1 MCANRTGTLL
11 SASRTVNI
19 LSDRPTARQEENGVV
34 TDTTTTPPVEGAAE
48 RLEAR
53 AGAIQILRGGDG
65 PPLLFLHAAG
75 GAGTWLPFHGL
86 LARSFEVIA
95 PDHPGFGGSDDLPEV
110 EAIDDLVYHYLDV
123 LDRLG
128 LERVNLV
135 GGSIGGWIAAELAV
149 HSPQRIERL
158 ALLGATGLRVPGNMA
173 TDIFLMTPDQVV
185 TTLYKHPEPVL
196 QAMPAEP
203 DVDFILSVQRD
214 MAAVARYGWAPYLND
229 PKLERRLHR
238 IAAPTLV
245 LWADDDRVVPIEHGR
260 RYAERIPDA
269 TLRVIEDCGHAMY
282 FERPDA
288 FADAVTEFLEAG
300 S

>member
-1 MCANRTGTLL
+1 MCANRSATLL
-11 SASRTVNI
+11 SANSPVNA
-19 LSDRPTARQEENGVV
+19 LSDRPTARQEENAVV
-34 TDTTTTPPVEGAAE
+34 TDATTTAPVEGASE

-53 AGAIQILRGGDG
+53 AGSIQILRGGDG

-86 LARSFEVIA
+86 LARRFEVIA
-95 PDHPGFGGSDDLPEV
+95 PDHPGFGGSDDMPEV

-123 LDRLG
+123 LDRLE
-128 LERVNLV
+128 LERVNVV
-135 GGSIGGWIAAELAV
+135 GGSLGGWIAAELAV
-149 HSPQRIERL
+149 HSPHRVQRL
-158 ALLGATGLRVPGNMA
+158 ALLGAAGLRVPGNMA
-173 TDIFLMTPDQVV
+173 ADVFLKTPDQVV
-185 TTLYKHPEPVL
+185 ATLYKYPEPVL
-196 QAMPAEP
+196 EAMPAEP
-203 DVDFILSVQRD
+203 DVDFILAIQRD
-214 MAAVARYGWAPYLND
+214 MAALARYAWVPYLND
-229 PKLERRLHR
+229 PELERRLHR
-238 IAAPTLV
+238 VAAPTLV
-245 LWADDDRVVPIEHGR
+245 LWADDDRVMPIEHGR

>member
-1 MCANRTGTLL
+1 VRTAG
-11 SASRTVNI
+11 ASRYA
-19 LSDRPTARQEENGVV
+19 PAV
-34 TDTTTTPPVEGAAE
+34 TETTTPPVEGAAE

-53 AGAIQILRGGDG
+53 AGSVQILRGGDG

-86 LARSFEVIA
+86 LARRFEVIA
-95 PDHPGFGGSDDLPEV
+95 PDHPGFGGSDDMPEV

-128 LERVNLV
+128 LERVNVV
-135 GGSIGGWIAAELAV
+135 GGSVGGWIAAELAV
-149 HSPQRIERL
+149 HSPHRIERL
-158 ALLGATGLRVPGNMA
+158 ALLGAAGLRVPGNMA
-173 TDIFLMTPDQVV
+173 TDVFLMTPDQVV
-185 TTLYKHPEPVL
+185 ATLYKHPEPVL

-203 DVDFILSVQRD
+203 DVDFILAMQRD
-214 MAAVARYGWAPYLND
+214 MAALARYGWTPYLND

-238 IAAPTLV
+238 VAAPTLV
-245 LWADDDRVVPIEHGR
+245 LWADDDRVMPIEHGR

-288 FADAVTEFLEAG
+288 FADAVTEFLEVG

>member
-1 MCANRTGTLL
+1 MCANRSATLL
-11 SASRTVNI
+11 SANSPVNA
-19 LSDRPTARQEENGVV
+19 LSDRPTARQEENAVV
-34 TDTTTTPPVEGAAE
+34 TDATTTAPVEGASE

-53 AGAIQILRGGDG
+53 AGSIQILRGGDG

-86 LARSFEVIA
+86 LARRFEVIA
-95 PDHPGFGGSDDLPEV
+95 PDHPGFGGSDDMPEV

-123 LDRLG
+123 LDRLD
-128 LERVNLV
+128 LERVNVV
-135 GGSIGGWIAAELAV
+135 GGSLGGWIAAELAV
-149 HSPQRIERL
+149 HSPHRVQRL
-158 ALLGATGLRVPGNMA
+158 ALLGAAGLRVPGNMA
-173 TDIFLMTPDQVV
+173 ADVFLKTPDQVV
-185 TTLYKHPEPVL
+185 AMLYKYPEPVL
-196 QAMPAEP
+196 EAMPAEP
-203 DVDFILSVQRD
+203 DVDFILAFQRD
-214 MAAVARYGWAPYLND
+214 MAALARYAWVPYLND

-238 IAAPTLV
+238 VAAPTLV
-245 LWADDDRVVPIEHGR
+245 LWADDDRVMPIEHGR

>member
-1 MCANRTGTLL
+1 VRTAG
-11 SASRTVNI
+11 ASRYA
-19 LSDRPTARQEENGVV
+19 PAV
-34 TDTTTTPPVEGAAE
+34 TETTTPPVEGAAE

-53 AGAIQILRGGDG
+53 AGSIQILRGGDG

-86 LARSFEVIA
+86 LARRFEVIA
-95 PDHPGFGGSDDLPEV
+95 PDHPGFGGSDDMPEV

-128 LERVNLV
+128 LERVNVV
-135 GGSIGGWIAAELAV
+135 GGSVGGWIAAELAV
-149 HSPQRIERL
+149 HSPHRIERL
-158 ALLGATGLRVPGNMA
+158 ALLGAAGLRVPGNMA
-173 TDIFLMTPDQVV
+173 TDVFLMTPDQVV
-185 TTLYKHPEPVL
+185 ATLYKHPEPVL
-196 QAMPAEP
+196 EAMPAEP
-203 DVDFILSVQRD
+203 DVDFILAMQRD
-214 MAAVARYGWAPYLND
+214 MAALARYAWAPYLND

-238 IAAPTLV
+238 VAAPTLV

-288 FADAVTEFLEAG
+288 FADAITEFLEVG

>member
-1 MCANRTGTLL
+1 
-11 SASRTVNI
+11 
-19 LSDRPTARQEENGVV
+19 V
-34 TDTTTTPPVEGAAE
+34 TETTTPPVEGAAE

-53 AGAIQILRGGDG
+53 AGSVQILRGGDG

-86 LARSFEVIA
+86 LARRFEVIA
-95 PDHPGFGGSDDLPEV
+95 PDHPGFGGSDDMPEV

-128 LERVNLV
+128 LERVNVV
-135 GGSIGGWIAAELAV
+135 GGSVGGWIAAELAV
-149 HSPQRIERL
+149 HSPHRIERL
-158 ALLGATGLRVPGNMA
+158 ALLGAAGLRVPGNMA
-173 TDIFLMTPDQVV
+173 TDVFLMTPDQVV
-185 TTLYKHPEPVL
+185 ATLYKHPEPVL

-203 DVDFILSVQRD
+203 DVDFILAMQRD
-214 MAAVARYGWAPYLND
+214 MAALARYGWTPYLSD

-238 IAAPTLV
+238 VAAPTLV
-245 LWADDDRVVPIEHGR
+245 LWADDDRVMPIEHGR

-288 FADAVTEFLEAG
+288 FADAVTEFLEVG

>member
-1 MCANRTGTLL
+1 
-11 SASRTVNI
+11 
-19 LSDRPTARQEENGVV
+19 V
-34 TDTTTTPPVEGAAE
+34 TDATTTAPVEGASE
-48 RLEAR
+48 RLDAR
-53 AGAIQILRGGDG
+53 AGSIQILRGGDG

-86 LARSFEVIA
+86 LARRFEVIA
-95 PDHPGFGGSDDLPEV
+95 PDHPGFGGSDDMPEV

-123 LDRLG
+123 LDRLE
-128 LERVNLV
+128 LERVNVV
-135 GGSIGGWIAAELAV
+135 GGSLGGWIAAELAV
-149 HSPQRIERL
+149 HSPQRVQRL
-158 ALLGATGLRVPGNMA
+158 ALLGAAGLRVPGNMA
-173 TDIFLMTPDQVV
+173 ADVFLKTPDQAVAM
-185 TTLYKHPEPVL
+185 LYKYPEPVL
-196 QAMPAEP
+196 EAMPADP
-203 DVDFILSVQRD
+203 DVDFILAFQRD
-214 MAAVARYGWAPYLND
+214 MAALARYAWVPYLND

-238 IAAPTLV
+238 VAAPTLV
-245 LWADDDRVVPIEHGR
+245 LWADDDRVMPIEHGR

>member
-1 MCANRTGTLL
+1 VRTAG
-11 SASRTVNI
+11 ASRYA
-19 LSDRPTARQEENGVV
+19 PAV
-34 TDTTTTPPVEGAAE
+34 TETTTPPVEGAAE

-53 AGAIQILRGGDG
+53 AGSVQILRGGDG

-86 LARSFEVIA
+86 LARRFEVIA
-95 PDHPGFGGSDDLPEV
+95 PDHPGFGGSDDMPEV

-128 LERVNLV
+128 LERVSVV
-135 GGSIGGWIAAELAV
+135 GGSVGGWIAAELAV
-149 HSPQRIERL
+149 HSPHRIERL
-158 ALLGATGLRVPGNMA
+158 ALLGAAGLRVPGNMA
-173 TDIFLMTPDQVV
+173 TDVFLMTPDQVV
-185 TTLYKHPEPVL
+185 ATLYKHPEPVL

-203 DVDFILSVQRD
+203 DVDFILAMQRD
-214 MAAVARYGWAPYLND
+214 MAALARYGWTPYLND

-238 IAAPTLV
+238 VAAPTLV
-245 LWADDDRVVPIEHGR
+245 LWADDDRVMPIEHGR

-288 FADAVTEFLEAG
+288 FADAVTEFLEVG

>member
-1 MCANRTGTLL
+1 M
-11 SASRTVNI
+11 
-19 LSDRPTARQEENGVV
+19 

-53 AGAIQILRGGDG
+53 AGAIQILRGGEG

-86 LARSFEVIA
+86 LARRFEVIA
-95 PDHPGFGGSDDLPEV
+95 PDHPGFGGSDDMPEV

-128 LERVNLV
+128 LERVNVV
-135 GGSIGGWIAAELAV
+135 GGSLGGWIAAELAV
-149 HSPQRIERL
+149 HSPQRIKRL
-158 ALLGATGLRVPGNMA
+158 ALLGAAGLRVPGHMA
-173 TDIFLMTPDQVV
+173 TDVFLMTPDQVV

-288 FADAVTEFLEAG
+288 FADAVTEFLEVG

>member
-1 MCANRTGTLL
+1 MCANRRATLL
-11 SASRTVNI
+11 SANSPVNAS
-19 LSDRPTARQEENGVV
+19 SDELTARQEENAVV
-34 TDTTTTPPVEGAAE
+34 TDATTTAPVVGASE
-48 RLEAR
+48 RLDTR
-53 AGAIQILRGGDG
+53 AGTIQILRGGDG

-86 LARSFEVIA
+86 LARRFEVIA
-95 PDHPGFGGSDDLPEV
+95 PDHPGFGGSDDMPEV

-128 LERVNLV
+128 LARVDVV
-135 GGSIGGWIAAELAV
+135 GGSLGGWIAAELAV
-149 HSPQRIERL
+149 HSPERIGRL
-158 ALLGATGLRVPGNMA
+158 ALLGAAGLRVPGNMA
-173 TDIFLMTPDQVV
+173 TDLFLMTPDQVV
-185 TTLYKHPEPVL
+185 RTLYKHPEPVL
-196 QAMPAEP
+196 EAMPAEP
-203 DVDFILSVQRD
+203 DVDFILAVQRD
-214 MAAVARYGWAPYLND
+214 MAALARYGWTPNLND

-260 RYAERIPDA
+260 RYAEHIPDA
-269 TLRVIEDCGHAMY
+269 TMRVIDDCGHAMY

>member
-1 MCANRTGTLL
+1 VRTAG
-11 SASRTVNI
+11 ASRYA
-19 LSDRPTARQEENGVV
+19 PAV
-34 TDTTTTPPVEGAAE
+34 TETTTPPVEGAAE

-53 AGAIQILRGGDG
+53 AGAIQILRGGEG

-86 LARSFEVIA
+86 LARRFEVIA
-95 PDHPGFGGSDDLPEV
+95 PDHPGFGGSDDMPEV

-123 LDRLG
+123 LDRLE
-128 LERVNLV
+128 LERVNVV

-149 HSPQRIERL
+149 HSPQRIGRL
-158 ALLGATGLRVPGNMA
+158 ALLGATGLRVLGHMA
-173 TDIFLMTPDQVV
+173 TDVFLMTPDQLVA
-185 TTLYKHPEPVL
+185 TLYKHPEPVL
-196 QAMPAEP
+196 EAMPAEP

-214 MAAVARYGWAPYLND
+214 MAAVARYGWVPYLND

-288 FADAVTEFLEAG
+288 FADAVTEFLEVG